1 MKNLSLA
8 HSSQRITVKVPLQR
22 KSKRTS
28 PEFESPPIGTMRTNE
43 SLSRERKLSSSRQK
57 SPLIENKRI
66 SLSRTSNCL
75 NESKGS
81 PDSKRTNLIE
91 IRLGLKNDPQIS
103 NVFTYCDKFGF
114 MQPPF
119 QKDSPK
125 ATYLENK

>member
-1 MKNLSLA
+1 MKDLSLA

-28 PEFESPPIGTMRTNE
+28 PEFESPPIRTMRTNE
-43 SLSRERKLSSSRQK
+43 SLCRERKLSSSRQK

-81 PDSKRTNLIE
+81 PDSKRTNLIK
-91 IRLGLKNDPQIS
+91 IRWGLKNE
-103 NVFTYCDKFGF
+103 KFLPTVTIWIYATSILKTNF
-114 MQPPF
+114 
-119 QKDSPK
+119 PK